1 MKLFA
6 PGTHFSFAS
15 LRIFIDLSLCFWDV
29 NGFGA
34 SCVDLELQ
42 RRFFLVYLCDN
53 VLLAGSGEL
62 CCWGLGELMIVS
74 ISFSG

>member
-1 MKLFA
+1 MGLA
-6 PGTHFSFAS
+6 
-15 LRIFIDLSLCFWDV
+15 LRVLIW
-29 NGFGA
+29 
-34 SCVDLELQ
+34 SCRDA
-42 RRFFLVYLCDN
+42 FFLVYLCDN